1 MRKKTHALIVDLDG
15 TLAIFEGVRNGL
27 DFSNVTKDK
36 VNEVVKEVLIMY
48 KKYDKK
54 RKIIVISGR
63 PNTKNVYQQSLFWLK
78 KNKIPFDE
86 LFLVDR
92 EGLPDAENKNFFYE
106 TKIKD
111 KYQIDFVL
119 EDRNSVVKMWREIGL
134 VCFQV
139 AETNY

>member
-1 MRKKTHALIVDLDG
+1 MRKKTRALIVDLDG

-27 DFSNVTKDK
+27 DFSDVTKDK
-36 VNEVVKEVLIMY
+36 LNQVVKEVLIMY
-48 KKYDKK
+48 KKYDNK
-54 RKIIVISGR
+54 RKILVISGR
-63 PNTKNVYQQSLFWLK
+63 PNNKNVYQQTLFWLK
-78 KNKIPFDE
+78 KNQIPFDK

-92 EGLPDAENKNFFYE
+92 EGLPDAENKKFFYQ
-106 TKIKD
+106 TKIKN

-134 VCFQV
+134 ICFQV

>member
-1 MRKKTHALIVDLDG
+1 MRKKTRALIVDLDG

-27 DFSNVTKDK
+27 DFSDVTKDK
-36 VNEVVKEVLIMY
+36 LNEVVKEVLIMY
-48 KKYDKK
+48 KKYDRK

-63 PNTKNVYQQSLFWLK
+63 PNTKNVYQQSFFWLK
-78 KNKIPFDE
+78 KNKIPFDK

-92 EGLPDAENKNFFYE
+92 EGLPDAENKNFFYQ

>member
-1 MRKKTHALIVDLDG
+1 MRKKTQALIVDLDG

-27 DFSNVTKDK
+27 DFSDVTKDK
-36 VNEVVKEVLIMY
+36 INEVVKEVLIMY

-63 PNTKNVYQQSLFWLK
+63 PNNKNVYQQSLFWLK

-92 EGLPDAENKNFFYE
+92 EGLPDAENKKFFYE

>member
-1 MRKKTHALIVDLDG
+1 MRKKTRALIVDLDG

-27 DFSNVTKDK
+27 DFSDVTKDK
-36 VNEVVKEVLIMY
+36 LNEVVKEVLIMY
-48 KKYDKK
+48 KKYDRK

-78 KNKIPFDE
+78 KNKIPFDK

-92 EGLPDAENKNFFYE
+92 EGLPDAENKNFFYQ

>member
-1 MRKKTHALIVDLDG
+1 MRKKTQALIVDLDG

-27 DFSNVTKDK
+27 DFSDVTKDK

-48 KKYDKK
+48 KKYDRK

-78 KNKIPFDE
+78 KNKTPFDK

-92 EGLPDAENKNFFYE
+92 EGLPDAENKKFFYQ

>member
-1 MRKKTHALIVDLDG
+1 MRKKTRALIVDLDG

-27 DFSNVTKDK
+27 DFSDVTKDK

-48 KKYDKK
+48 KKYDRK

-78 KNKIPFDE
+78 KNKTPFDK

-92 EGLPDAENKNFFYE
+92 EGLPDAENKKFFYQ

>member
-1 MRKKTHALIVDLDG
+1 MRKKTQALIVDLDG

-27 DFSNVTKDK
+27 DFSDVTKDK
-36 VNEVVKEVLIMY
+36 VNEVVKEVLMMY

-78 KNKIPFDE
+78 KNKIPFDK

-92 EGLPDAENKNFFYE
+92 EGLPDAENKKFFYQ

>member
-1 MRKKTHALIVDLDG
+1 MIKKTQALIVDLDG

-27 DFSNVTKDK
+27 DFSDVTKDK
-36 VNEVVKEVLIMY
+36 VNEVVKEVLMMY

-78 KNKIPFDE
+78 KNKIPFDK

-92 EGLPDAENKNFFYE
+92 EGLPDAENKKFFYQ

>member
-1 MRKKTHALIVDLDG
+1 M
-15 TLAIFEGVRNGL
+15 
-27 DFSNVTKDK
+27 
-36 VNEVVKEVLIMY
+36 
-48 KKYDKK
+48 
-54 RKIIVISGR
+54 IS
-63 PNTKNVYQQSLFWLK
+63 F
-78 KNKIPFDE
+78 
-86 LFLVDR
+86 FLVDR
-92 EGLPDAENKNFFYE
+92 EGLPDAENKKFFYQ

>member
-1 MRKKTHALIVDLDG
+1 MRKKTRALIVDLDG

-27 DFSNVTKDK
+27 DFSDVTKDK
-36 VNEVVKEVLIMY
+36 VNEVVKEVLMMY

-63 PNTKNVYQQSLFWLK
+63 PNNKNVYQQSLFWLK
-78 KNKIPFDE
+78 KNKIPFDK

-92 EGLPDAENKNFFYE
+92 EGLPDAENKKFFYQ

>member
-1 MRKKTHALIVDLDG
+1 MDLDG

-27 DFSNVTKDK
+27 DFSDVTKDK

-48 KKYDKK
+48 KKYDRK

-78 KNKIPFDE
+78 KNKIPFDK

-92 EGLPDAENKNFFYE
+92 EGLPDAENKKFFYQ

>member
-1 MRKKTHALIVDLDG
+1 MRKKTRALIVDLDG

-27 DFSNVTKDK
+27 DFSDVTKDK
-36 VNEVVKEVLIMY
+36 VNEVVKEVLMMY

-78 KNKIPFDE
+78 KNKIPFDK

-92 EGLPDAENKNFFYE
+92 EGLPDAENKKFFYQ

>member
-1 MRKKTHALIVDLDG
+1 MRKKTRALIVDLDG

-27 DFSNVTKDK
+27 DFSDVTKDK

-48 KKYDKK
+48 KKYDRK

-78 KNKIPFDE
+78 KNKIPFDK

-92 EGLPDAENKNFFYE
+92 EGLPDAENKNFFYQ

>member
-1 MRKKTHALIVDLDG
+1 MRKKTRALIVDLDG

-27 DFSNVTKDK
+27 DFSDVTKDK

-48 KKYDKK
+48 KKYDRK

-78 KNKIPFDE
+78 KNKIPFDK

-92 EGLPDAENKNFFYE
+92 EGLPDAENKNFFYQ

-119 EDRNSVVKMWREIGL
+119 EDRKSVVKMWREIGL

>member
-1 MRKKTHALIVDLDG
+1 MRKKTQALIVDLDG

-27 DFSNVTKDK
+27 DFSDATKDK
-36 VNEVVKEVLIMY
+36 VNEVVKEVLMMY

-78 KNKIPFDE
+78 KNKIPFDK

-92 EGLPDAENKNFFYE
+92 EGLPDAENKKFFYQ

>member
-1 MRKKTHALIVDLDG
+1 MRKKTRALIVDLDG

-27 DFSNVTKDK
+27 DFSDVTKDK

-48 KKYDKK
+48 KKYDRK

-78 KNKIPFDE
+78 KNKIPFDK

-92 EGLPDAENKNFFYE
+92 EGLPDAENKKFFYQ

>member
-1 MRKKTHALIVDLDG
+1 MRKKTRALIVDLDG
-15 TLAIFEGVRNGL
+15 TLAIFDGVRNGL
-27 DFSNVTKDK
+27 DFSDVTKDK

-48 KKYDKK
+48 KRYDKR
-54 RKIIVISGR
+54 RKILIISGR
-63 PNTKNVYQQSLFWLK
+63 PNTKEVYQQTLFWLK
-78 KNKIPFDE
+78 KNQIPFDK

-92 EGLPDAENKNFFYE
+92 EGLPDAENKKFFYQ
-106 TKIKD
+106 TKIKN
-111 KYQIDFVL
+111 KYYIDFIL

>member
-1 MRKKTHALIVDLDG
+1 MRKKTRALIVDLDG
-15 TLAIFEGVRNGL
+15 TLAIFDGVRNGL
-27 DFSNVTKDK
+27 DFSDVTKDK

-48 KKYDKK
+48 KRYDKR
-54 RKIIVISGR
+54 RKILIISGR
-63 PNTKNVYQQSLFWLK
+63 PNTKEIYQQTLFWLK
-78 KNKIPFDE
+78 KNQIPFDK

-92 EGLPDAENKNFFYE
+92 EGLPDAENKKFFYQ
-106 TKIKD
+106 TKIKN
-111 KYQIDFVL
+111 KYYIDFIL

>member
-1 MRKKTHALIVDLDG
+1 MRKKTQALIVDLDG
-15 TLAIFEGVRNGL
+15 TLAIFDGVRNGL
-27 DFSNVTKDK
+27 DFSDVTKDK
-36 VNEVVKEVLIMY
+36 VNQVVKEVLIMY
-48 KKYDKK
+48 KKYDRK

-63 PNTKNVYQQSLFWLK
+63 PNNKNVYQQSLFWLK

-92 EGLPDAENKNFFYE
+92 EGLPDAENKKFFYE

>member
-1 MRKKTHALIVDLDG
+1 MRKKTQALIVDLDG

-27 DFSNVTKDK
+27 DFSDVTKDK

-48 KKYDKK
+48 KKYDRK

-78 KNKIPFDE
+78 KNKIPFDK

-92 EGLPDAENKNFFYE
+92 EGLPDAENKKFFYQ

>member
-1 MRKKTHALIVDLDG
+1 MRKKTRALIVDLDG

-27 DFSNVTKDK
+27 DFSDVTKDK

-63 PNTKNVYQQSLFWLK
+63 PNNKNVYQQSLFWLK

-92 EGLPDAENKNFFYE
+92 EGLPDAENKKFFYQ

>member
-1 MRKKTHALIVDLDG
+1 MIKKTRALIVDLDG

-27 DFSNVTKDK
+27 DFSDVTKDK

-78 KNKIPFDE
+78 KNKIPFDK

-92 EGLPDAENKNFFYE
+92 EGLPDAENKKFFYQ

>member
-1 MRKKTHALIVDLDG
+1 MRKKTRALIMDLDG

-27 DFSNVTKDK
+27 DFSDVTKDK

-48 KKYDKK
+48 KKYDRK

-78 KNKIPFDE
+78 KNKIPFDK

-92 EGLPDAENKNFFYE
+92 EGLPDAENKKFFYQ

>member
-1 MRKKTHALIVDLDG
+1 MRKKTRALIVDLDG

-27 DFSNVTKDK
+27 DFSDVTKDK
-36 VNEVVKEVLIMY
+36 VNKVVKEVLIMY

-63 PNTKNVYQQSLFWLK
+63 PNNKNVYQQSLFWLK

-92 EGLPDAENKNFFYE
+92 EGLPDAENKKFFYE

>member
-1 MRKKTHALIVDLDG
+1 MIKKTRALIVDLDG

-27 DFSNVTKDK
+27 DFSDVTKDK
-36 VNEVVKEVLIMY
+36 VNEVVKEVLMMY

-78 KNKIPFDE
+78 KNKIPFDK

-92 EGLPDAENKNFFYE
+92 EGLPDAENKKFFYQ